1 MRDGNSGETLLF
13 VLCLIVLGFAACGGF
28 AMVGAQ

>member
-1 MRDGNSGETLLF
+1 MRDRDVFLL
-13 VLCLIVLGFAACGGF
+13 VMVAAVIAFAACGGF